1 MDINRAIISGHVK
14 GEPKIFNGGVAS
26 FTVAVYNGKNKD
38 GESLGY
44 DYIDCKAFKGTA
56 EYISQYVND
65 GDYIVVEGKNSKS
78 NYINKNGDKVYTQE
92 IRAMNVKA
100 VQQNNNQNY
109 QNNQNNNY
117 RPQNNYQNKAWG

>member
-1 MDINRAIISGHVK
+1 MDINKAFVSGYVK

-26 FTVAVYNGKNKD
+26 FTIASFRGKNKE

-56 EYISQYVND
+56 EYISQHVND

-78 NYINKNGDKVYTQE
+78 NYTNKNGEKVYTQE
-92 IRAMNVKA
+92 VTAMNVKA
-100 VQQNNNQNY
+100 HTPQQNNY
-109 QNNQNNNY
+109 Q
-117 RPQNNYQNKAWG
+117 QNNYQNSAWGR